1 MTSND
6 QPMDHAPPDSPADE
20 ERPRSDMEKNVF
32 SRATWLRLLFMI
44 VLGFL
49 YGLSRVVLGAVVVIQ
64 FVYVLLTGATN
75 DDLKVFGRS
84 LAVYSF
90 QIVDYLTFNTEKK
103 PFPLDSAWPKSLSDA
118 Q

>member
-6 QPMDHAPPDSPADE
+6 QPMDHVPPESPLDE
-20 ERPRSDMEKNVF
+20 DRPRSDMEKNVT
-32 SRATWLRLLFMI
+32 SRSTWLRLVFMI
-44 VLGFL
+44 ILGML

-64 FVYVLLTGATN
+64 FFYVLLTGAAN
-75 DDLKVFGRS
+75 DDLKVFGHS

-103 PFPLDSAWPKSLSDA
+103 PFPLQGARPSSLSDA